1 MTTSEVILTIV
12 SSFLGAKY
20 VWDFLKQKNA
30 NFTKIGL
37 KKLEKEEQDIRLLQS
52 QLKTVQAQLEL
63 VRKQNQSLVSSFKV
77 ILPLLNAM
85 AEDDDGLK
93 SALGV
98 ISKIVVEN
106 DN

>member
-1 MTTSEVILTIV
+1 MTSSEIILTIT

-77 ILPLLNAM
+77 ILPLLEVLA
-85 AEDDDGLK
+85 DDNEGLK
-93 SALGV
+93 SSLSV
-98 ISKIVVEN
+98 IKEIVIEH
-106 DN
+106 DD

>member
-37 KKLEKEEQDIRLLQS
+37 KKLEKEEQDIKLLQS
-52 QLKTVQAQLEL
+52 QFNAVQAQLEL
-63 VRKQNQSLVSSFKV
+63 VKKQNQQLVSSFKV
-77 ILPLLNAM
+77 ILPLLEVM
-85 AEDDDGLK
+85 AENNEGLK
-93 SALGV
+93 SSLSV
-98 ISKIVVEN
+98 IKEIVIEH

>member
-1 MTTSEVILTIV
+1 MTSSEIILTIT

>member
-37 KKLEKEEQDIRLLQS
+37 KKLEKEEQDIRILQS
-52 QLKTVQAQLEL
+52 QLQTVQAQLEL
-63 VRKQNQSLVSSFKV
+63 VKKQNQQLVSSFKV
-77 ILPLLNAM
+77 ILPLLNVM
-85 AEDDDGLK
+85 AENNEGLK
-93 SALGV
+93 SALDV
-98 ISKIVVEN
+98 ISEIVVEH